1 MDRFKAILAMVGVT
15 AAMTLMAAP
24 AQATECEGQR
34 PCTTACQVNKELY
47 IDDSGNVGWGGSG
60 RPIDCYV

>member
-1 MDRFKAILAMVGVT
+1 MNRVKATLALLGVT
-15 AAMTLMAAP
+15 ASMLFIAAP

-34 PCTTACQVNKELY
+34 PCTTACQVNKDIY